1 MCNNFSRERY
11 FALYLFIH
19 DTLANK
25 TTKQKLKQHRLPS
38 PCDAKVL
45 GDMTIE
51 ASARRQNCFSFSL
64 MVYGRVGFSPSVR
77 NWVWTRSD
85 VIGLSYLV
93 KHLYDRQQTQL
104 QIKVAPEE
112 GETIPAKKYH

>member
-1 MCNNFSRERY
+1 MAF
-11 FALYLFIH
+11 
-19 DTLANK
+19 
-25 TTKQKLKQHRLPS
+25 
-38 PCDAKVL
+38 
-45 GDMTIE
+45 
-51 ASARRQNCFSFSL
+51 
-64 MVYGRVGFSPSVR
+64 GRVGFSPSVR

-112 GETIPAKKYH
+112 GETIPAKKISLEQKRVRSESVFQSCLSHLVPS